1 MDRPARQSKTP
12 DAAIAYAVT
21 MLCTQF
27 SSNDHTKD
35 VMDNLQL
42 LLDRASRDPAFEDMR
57 SAARRLIAARR
68 EDLADGG
75 RRFFAVRIEERAA
88 VEAFAWRRFCELFD
102 EARSVA
108 PNHSRREA

>member
-1 MDRPARQSKTP
+1 MDKVSRQSKTP

-27 SSNDHTKD
+27 ASDEHTKD
-35 VMDNLQL
+35 AMDNLQL
-42 LLDRASRDPAFEDMR
+42 MLDRSSQDPAFAGMR

-75 RRFFAVRIEERAA
+75 RRFFAVRIEERAT
-88 VEAFAWRRFCELFD
+88 VEAFAWQRFCELFE
-102 EARSVA
+102 EALAVKPHHA
-108 PNHSRREA
+108 RREA